1 MMSDDKMQL
10 LASECSVYCVECDK
24 EVVPEIEL
32 TEDIIK
38 RYTAYCPYCEEQ
50 L

>member
-1 MMSDDKMQL
+1 MSDDKMQL
-10 LASECSVYCVECDK
+10 LASEQSVYCVECDK

-32 TEDIIK
+32 TEDITK
-38 RYTAYCPYCEEQ
+38 RYTAYCPDCGDK